1 MPNAETGGA
10 DAVFA
15 ELNVVNRAL
24 HRLQQTLP
32 FNLPFKPGTDIK
44 DLVLAHGDLT
54 GALAQAAWWEFP
66 KDARRWDAGCMLLET
81 QQRAIGVR
89 AMGAGVPRDAWS
101 ALLADVEAAIL
112 DAPEAP
118 RSAQYVA
125 FQCAVRRTVGQLN
138 TEADLPA
145 TVRSLDSLSAK
156 MSQRLSGP
164 LLEGAL
170 QLSRG
175 SLLARLEELDMRSE
189 LRARLND
196 LAKSEDAE
204 TRAAAEGRLRLLD
217 ARETPLDLVIED
229 ISGKRWDLAKLRG
242 QVVFLEF
249 WATHCGPCRDEIPHL
264 RSVHAAFKDRGFQII
279 GLSLD
284 RSDPGETDADTR
296 ARVVAFMKENGVDW
310 PTQFDNSG
318 WDNSFHKMFAMAG
331 IPRSLLLDRTGRL
344 VALDPRGDDL
354 AVQVER
360 LLA

>member
-1 MPNAETGGA
+1 MSNAETSGA

-15 ELNVVNRAL
+15 ELNVVNRAVQ
-24 HRLQQTLP
+24 RLQQTLP
-32 FNLPFKPGTDIK
+32 FKTDTGK
-44 DLVLAHGDLT
+44 KHLVLAHRDIT
-54 GALAQAAWWEFP
+54 GALAQAAWAEFP
-66 KDARRWDAGCMLLET
+66 NDARRWDAGYLLLQT
-81 QQRAIGVR
+81 QH
-89 AMGAGVPRDAWS
+89 AMGAGVPQDAWS
-101 ALLADVEAAIL
+101 ALLADVEVAIL

-118 RSAQYVA
+118 PSAQYVA
-125 FQCAVRRTVGQLN
+125 FQCAVRRAIGQLK

-156 MSQRLSGP
+156 MPQRLSGP
-164 LLEGAL
+164 LLNAML
-170 QLSRG
+170 HISQW
-175 SLLARLEELDMRSE
+175 SLIARLEELDMRSE

-204 TRAAAEGRLRLLD
+204 TRAGAEGRLRVLD

-242 QVVFLEF
+242 QVILLEF

-264 RSVHAAFKDRGFQII
+264 RSAHAAFKDRGFRII

-284 RSDPGETDADTR
+284 WINPGETDAEAR
-296 ARVVAFMKENGVDW
+296 ARLAAFMKENGMDW
-310 PTQFDNSG
+310 PNQFDGSG
-318 WDNSFHKMFAMAG
+318 WANSFHKMFGMAG
-331 IPRSLLLDRTGRL
+331 IPCSMLLDRTGRL
-344 VALDPRGDDL
+344 AALDPRGDDL